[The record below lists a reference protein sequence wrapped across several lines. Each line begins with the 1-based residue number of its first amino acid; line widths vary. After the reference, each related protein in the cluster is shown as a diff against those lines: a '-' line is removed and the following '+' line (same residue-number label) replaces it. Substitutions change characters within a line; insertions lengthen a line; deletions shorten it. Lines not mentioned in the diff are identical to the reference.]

1 MLGYLPCK
9 GGTAH
14 DSSSHA
20 AGTRS
25 GFKKAAAYAEKRR
38 QQANVVIRM
47 AAEGKAGQATAY
59 NADIKRQAA
68 LGKAAVA
75 IELPA
80 IVTDPAW
87 AENRLASLSE
97 SIAVEAARVDD
108 LRLKALTELEYRP

>member
-1 MLGYLPCK
+1 M
-9 GGTAH
+9 
-14 DSSSHA
+14 
-20 AGTRS
+20 
-25 GFKKAAAYAEKRR
+25 
-38 QQANVVIRM
+38 
-47 AAEGKAGQATAY
+47 
-59 NADIKRQAA
+59 
-68 LGKAAVA
+68 A